1 MPLCCCAVCM
11 VHSMC
16 KEVSPLPPT
25 QGSPSGLGKRRS
37 LEFVWS
43 LTEKKFGV
51 CSEVSL
57 SLGWKNQE
65 AFETPLLRGVLA
77 LSVCVCVCVVW
88 VFGLVVVWVFGLVAG
103 FFCLFCACVCVAVPG
118 ASQFCFPGGSR
129 SAFRSG
135 RSVGKTSQNKTF
147 DGTLVLATKNKIFPV
162 CLMSLR

>member
-1 MPLCCCAVCM
+1 MCCCAVCM

-77 LSVCVCVCVVW
+77 LSVCVCVYVLCGCLVWLLCGCLVWLLVSFVCFVRVCVWLSLGPPSSVSP
-88 VFGLVVVWVFGLVAG
+88 VVPEVLSEVAG
-103 FFCLFCACVCVAVPG
+103 VWAKPRKTRLLMERWFSQPKTRFFQYV
-118 ASQFCFPGGSR
+118 S
-129 SAFRSG
+129 
-135 RSVGKTSQNKTF
+135 
-147 DGTLVLATKNKIFPV
+147 
-162 CLMSLR
+162 

>member
-1 MPLCCCAVCM
+1 
-11 VHSMC
+11 MC

-77 LSVCVCVCVVW
+77 LSLCVCVCVVW

-103 FFCLFCACVCVAVPG
+103 FFCLFCACVCVWLSLGPPSSVSPVVPEVLSEVAG
-118 ASQFCFPGGSR
+118 VWAKPRKTRLLMERWLKSLGGFEASSL
-129 SAFRSG
+129 S
-135 RSVGKTSQNKTF
+135 TQNATF
-147 DGTLVLATKNKIFPV
+147 
-162 CLMSLR
+162 

>member
-77 LSVCVCVCVVW
+77 LSVCVCMCCVGVW
-88 VFGLVVVWVFGLVAG
+88 FGCCVGVWFGCWFL
-103 FFCLFCACVCVAVPG
+103 LFVLCVCVCGCPWGLPVLFPRWF
-118 ASQFCFPGGSR
+118 QKCFQKWQECG
-129 SAFRSG
+129 
-135 RSVGKTSQNKTF
+135 QN
-147 DGTLVLATKNKIFPV
+147 LAKQDF
-162 CLMSLR
+162 

>member
-1 MPLCCCAVCM
+1 M

-77 LSVCVCVCVVW
+77 LSVCVCMCCVGVW
-88 VFGLVVVWVFGLVAG
+88 FGCCVGVWFGCWFL
-103 FFCLFCACVCVAVPG
+103 LFVLCVCVCVAVPG

-147 DGTLVLATKNKIFPV
+147 DGTLAQKSGRV
-162 CLMSLR
+162 

>member
-77 LSVCVCVCVVW
+77 LSLCVCVYVLCGCLVWLLCGCLVWLLVSFVCFVRVCVCGCPW
-88 VFGLVVVWVFGLVAG
+88 GLPV
-103 FFCLFCACVCVAVPG
+103 LFPRWF
-118 ASQFCFPGGSR
+118 QKCFQKWQECG
-129 SAFRSG
+129 
-135 RSVGKTSQNKTF
+135 QN
-147 DGTLVLATKNKIFPV
+147 LAKQDF
-162 CLMSLR
+162 